1 MHFPTNAGAASSTC
15 GLASLQGSLE
25 TSQHQTRI
33 RHPVSGPA
41 MILPHDRIEDLH
53 TVRRTAASRPNS
65 IQLPESF
72 LAAAASQS
80 KVGACPHNL
89 YKYPARFAPEFAREA
104 IRNFSQP
111 GDLILD
117 CFNGGGTTAV
127 EAVALGRRAVGYDI
141 SSLACF
147 LAKVKMTPLTVH
159 DERRLLA
166 WSESLGNLDDRSALT
181 VWEKADTEDGY
192 YRRNLPPRAHRFF
205 ANVIA
210 QLERLEH
217 RRQRQFAR
225 VVLLAVGQWALD
237 CKSQLPTS
245 KAMREEYLRQ
255 LAASLTS
262 FRRYTWGVAKSL
274 GIPHQDL
281 KRQAK
286 IVNASS
292 ETCGAGGQ
300 IEPGSVSLVVTSP
313 PYPGVHMLYHRW
325 QLHGRREMPVPF
337 LLADCR
343 DGDGISFYSLGNRHE
358 EGLKTYFDRL
368 QRIFT
373 AVRPCLKKDALVVQM
388 VAFNSPEWQLP
399 QFLGTMEKAG
409 YRQVLPDGPATSPD
423 RNLWRVVPGRR
434 WYAAI
439 NKASSAGKEVV
450 LLHRPI

>member
-1 MHFPTNAGAASSTC
+1 
-15 GLASLQGSLE
+15 
-25 TSQHQTRI
+25 
-33 RHPVSGPA
+33 
-41 MILPHDRIEDLH
+41 MILPHDVAPNLPGSFRMAQVPPAAIE
-53 TVRRTAASRPNS
+53 
-65 IQLPESF
+65 LPESF
-72 LAAAASQS
+72 LAAATSQS

-117 CFNGGGTTAV
+117 CFSGGGTTLV

-166 WSESLGNLDDRSALT
+166 WSACMGEVDDETAAV
-181 VWEKADTEDGY
+181 VWENADTEDGY
-192 YRRNLPPRAHRFF
+192 YRRNLPPSARRFF

-210 QLERLEH
+210 HLALLKHE
-217 RRQRQFAR
+217 RQRQFAR

-237 CKSQLPTS
+237 CKTQLPTS
-245 KAMREEYLRQ
+245 KSMREEFRRQ
-255 LAASLTS
+255 LPESLTA
-262 FRRYTWGVAKSL
+262 FRRYTWSTAKSL
-274 GIPHQDL
+274 GIPHQAL
-281 KRQAK
+281 KRHAK
-286 IVNASS
+286 IVHASS
-292 ETCGAGGQ
+292 EACDSGGK
-300 IEPGSVSLVVTSP
+300 IKPGSVSLVVTSP

-337 LLADCR
+337 LLANCR

-358 EGLKTYFDRL
+358 EGLTTYFDRL

-373 AVRPCLKKDALVVQM
+373 AVRPGLKKDALVVQM
-388 VAFNSPEWQLP
+388 VAFNKPEWQLP
-399 QFLGTMEKAG
+399 LFLRSMEKAG
-409 YRQVLPDGPATSPD
+409 YSQVLPNGPETISDG
-423 RNLWRVVPGRR
+423 NLWRVVPGRR

-439 NKASSAGKEVV
+439 NKVAATSKEVV
-450 LLHRPI
+450 LFHRLS